1 MSDFRVNKRN
11 KIKRV
16 PVRARYEETIV
27 FEILDA
33 GFVGHV
39 GFSIAEQPY
48 VIPMAYGR
56 SGNKIYLHG
65 ATTSRLMSQLKHRI
79 PVCLT
84 VTHLDGI
91 VLARSAF
98 HHSMNYRSVV
108 VFGSASEVPREMKEE
123 ALFVISE
130 QILKGRWENSRKPND
145 KELKATMVLEL
156 NIEDASAKIRTG
168 PPKDDK
174 EDYQLPIW
182 AGTIPFEQSYG
193 DPIPDPE
200 LIPGVNPGDE
210 ISRLFKGN

>member
-1 MSDFRVNKRN
+1 MCLTVTHQS
-11 KIKRV
+11 
-16 PVRARYEETIV
+16 
-27 FEILDA
+27 A

-39 GFSIAEQPY
+39 GFSMGPQPF

-56 SGNKIYLHG
+56 NENKIYLHG
-65 ATTSRLMSQLKHRI
+65 ATTSRLMSQVKQGI

-108 VFGSASEVPREMKEE
+108 VFGRASEVSEEQKEE
-123 ALFVISE
+123 ALLIISE
-130 QILKGRWENSRKPND
+130 QILKGRWESVRKPNR
-145 KELKATMVLEL
+145 KELKATTVLEFD
-156 NIEDASAKIRTG
+156 IEEASAKIRTG

-182 AGTIPFEQSYG
+182 AGVIPIEQTLRE
-193 DPIPDPE
+193 PVPDPE
-200 LIPGVNPGDE
+200 LMPGLNPGVE
-210 ISRLFKGN
+210 VSKLYR

>member
-1 MSDFRVNKRN
+1 MSEFKVRKRN
-11 KIKRV
+11 KVKRV
-16 PVRARYEETIV
+16 PLRAQYDEKIV
-27 FEILDA
+27 YEILDA

-39 GFSIAEQPY
+39 GFSMGSQPF

-56 SGNKIYLHG
+56 KENKIFLHG
-65 ATTSRLMSQLKHRI
+65 ATTSRLMTQVKQGI

-108 VFGSASEVPREMKEE
+108 VFGRASEVPQKHKEE

-130 QILKGRWENSRKPND
+130 HILKGRWESSRKPNK
-145 KELKATMVLEL
+145 KELKATTVLEL

-174 EDYQLPIW
+174 ADYQLPIW
-182 AGTIPFEQSYG
+182 AGVIPIEQILRE
-193 DPIPDPE
+193 PIPDPE
-200 LIPGVNPGDE
+200 LIPGLNPGVEVTQLYD
-210 ISRLFKGN
+210 